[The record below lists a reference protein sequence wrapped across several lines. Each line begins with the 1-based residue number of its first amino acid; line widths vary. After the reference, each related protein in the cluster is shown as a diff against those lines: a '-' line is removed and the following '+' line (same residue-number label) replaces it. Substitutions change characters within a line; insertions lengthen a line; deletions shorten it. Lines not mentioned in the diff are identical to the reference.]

1 MLGTSYL
8 SLWQTMLLVT
18 TFFALGGMI
27 TVHPFNS
34 PFQLS
39 FAPVIFS
46 SLLMYF
52 RRLSVEYTAFFG
64 SIVMVILRV
73 VTDVSTSNMELMEI
87 LLERAPTFFFYIIY
101 STFAPQK
108 QL

>member
-46 SLLMYF
+46 SLFDVFSPSF
-52 RRLSVEYTAFFG
+52 RGIYRFG

-87 LLERAPTFFFYIIY
+87 LLERAPTFFFILFTPLVLI
-101 STFAPQK
+101 
-108 QL
+108 